1 MFYFM
6 SVHSEVIL
14 DPPPPTP
21 TPKKQNKQ
29 KTALFLVY
37 YTNLPTGL

>member
-1 MFYFM
+1 MLYFM

-14 DPPPPTP
+14 D
-21 TPKKQNKQ
+21 KREHI
-29 KTALFLVY
+29 LVY